1 MNSELATGTHF
12 WHPKALWHDRV
23 LLVVLHRG
31 GGAPAGLFRHRGQV
45 ANDRDRVEV
54 ALVGVGHLARG
65 TDTFFQPRRPRSS
78 HPGGSG
84 QRRPR
89 ICQSP
94 APARLSRGARLA
106 KRQSLRARGVS
117 RSWAQQPDV
126 RSMRYCPSCWDWG
139 RTEVSGGGPKRVYWL
154 HVGLISTASRTPS
167 SPESPRTGPRAT
179 SPATPLLEA
188 RSPSQALP
196 DSPRSLDMQSSRSLH
211 TVSCRLSGL
220 LEMARGGRP
229 WTNESGHRSAIAAL
243 STRSCPTRSP
253 KCGWTAI

>member
-54 ALVGVGHLARG
+54 ALVVVGHIARG
-65 TDTFFQPRRPRSS
+65 TDTFFQPR
-78 HPGGSG
+78 

-94 APARLSRGARLA
+94 ARLSGGGRLA

-117 RSWAQQPDV
+117 RSWAQQP
-126 RSMRYCPSCWDWG
+126 
-139 RTEVSGGGPKRVYWL
+139 EVTSAVCGTVPAAGTGGGPRYLAPGRRGWL
-154 HVGLISTASRTPS
+154 YL
-167 SPESPRTGPRAT
+167 
-179 SPATPLLEA
+179 
-188 RSPSQALP
+188 
-196 DSPRSLDMQSSRSLH
+196 
-211 TVSCRLSGL
+211 
-220 LEMARGGRP
+220 
-229 WTNESGHRSAIAAL
+229 
-243 STRSCPTRSP
+243 
-253 KCGWTAI
+253 